1 MRSVKTTD
9 FSKGINNQAP
19 EARLPEGAVRELVN
33 LEPTAAGSLALRPDF
48 DMVFAMNGARC
59 AVADGN
65 SAVVVADRLYRF
77 DAASS
82 MVTDIGAAPAGVA
95 TGAALNGDFYLFVGI
110 NQLIVRG
117 NAAYPWAVE
126 PPAFNVTLGTGSTP
140 PGIYRVAV
148 TAVDVLGRESGCD
161 PMTVSVVAG
170 QSLGLSWPARAGY
183 TFRVYA
189 SATDGN
195 TLYLQTTASDA
206 GSITITTPND
216 NGARLTTENLKTPV
230 LGDSIAVDGAR
241 LLISDGGTLWFT
253 EPFAPH
259 LTNRVSGYVSFPG
272 QINVVAPVDGGVFVV
287 TDAETHYVEGLGTQD
302 VKTRSV
308 QPVGAVY
315 GSGAK
320 LPTGEVVWMTKY
332 GQAVGKPGGAVDM
345 PHTDV
350 YAPDTANRAVAG
362 VVDHDG
368 AKRVVTSFSGPVKP
382 NTLGV
387 NDFFDMEIS

>member
-1 MRSVKTTD
+1 MRPVKTTD

-33 LEPTAAGSLALRPDF
+33 LEPTEAGSLVLRPDF
-48 DMVFAMNGARC
+48 DMVFAMSGARC

-65 SAVVVADRLYRF
+65 SALIVADRLYRF
-77 DAASS
+77 DALSS
-82 MVTDIGAAPAGVA
+82 MVTDIGAAPAGEA

-117 NAAYPWAVE
+117 STVYPWAVE
-126 PPAFNVTLGTGSTP
+126 PPAFNVSLGTGATP
-140 PGIYRVAV
+140 PGMYRVAV
-148 TAVDVLGRESGCD
+148 TAVDALGRESGCD
-161 PMTVSVVAG
+161 PMTVSVVEG
-170 QSLGLSWPARAGY
+170 QALSVSWPARTGY
-183 TFRVYA
+183 TFRAYC
-189 SATDGN
+189 SATDGE
-195 TLYLQTTASDA
+195 TLYLQTTATGA
-206 GSITITTPND
+206 GSLVISTPDD
-216 NGARLTTENLKTPV
+216 NGARLLTENLKTPV
-230 LGDSIAVDGAR
+230 LGNSIAVDGAR
-241 LLISDGGTLWFT
+241 LLIADGSTLWFT

-259 LTNRVSGYVSFPG
+259 LTNRVSGYISFAG
-272 QINVVAPVDGGVFVV
+272 AINVVAPVDGGVFVV
-287 TDAETHYVEGLGTQD
+287 TDSETYYITALGTKD
-302 VKTRSV
+302 VAQKSV

-332 GQAVGKPGGAVDM
+332 GQAVGKPGGSVDM
-345 PHTDV
+345 PHTAV

-368 AKRVVTSFSGPVKP
+368 AKRVVTSFSGPVRP